1 MSAFLK
7 VLLGDAWNVSVV
19 AAIVLAT
26 VAMVWSGHPAT
37 AAFVIPP
44 LTLGGV
50 AVLTRH

>member
-1 MSAFLK
+1 MKAFLK

-19 AAIVLAT
+19 TVILLAT
-26 VAMVWSGHPAT
+26 VTMVWGGHSAV